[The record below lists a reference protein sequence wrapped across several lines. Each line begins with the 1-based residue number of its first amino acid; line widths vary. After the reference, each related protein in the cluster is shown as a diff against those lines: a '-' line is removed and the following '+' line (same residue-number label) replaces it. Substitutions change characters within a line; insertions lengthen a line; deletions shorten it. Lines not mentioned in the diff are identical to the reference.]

1 MKVILTQD
9 VKNLGKKGDIV
20 NASDGYAR
28 NFLLSKGLAKEA
40 TEGNVK
46 VTNAQKEAERKQK
59 LADTEA
65 ALKLSNELKEK
76 ELVMKVKAGDGGK
89 LFGAITSKDIAE
101 EIKKQ
106 LNLDFDKKK
115 ISVNNIKSLG
125 VYEAEIKLYTGIS
138 GKLTIKIEPLA

>member
-76 ELVMKVKAGDGGK
+76 ELVMKAKAGDGGK